1 MSRTRSAAPA
11 PPRLRRA
18 IPLLISLLAALS
30 LTSGCAS
37 LAPSPPRS
45 GADGLRAAA
54 EETKKRPE
62 DQKPLVVRPR
72 PEPSEVS
79 NTVVVV
85 DREAH
90 VDAEPVEEPPAAPR
104 HRSLQGWHAG
114 LVGGTG
120 TIGGPTFA
128 PAGEFGLKI
137 GMTPSRALHRLCQP
151 RAGGLGSERRAFGRA
166 QAMRVRP
173 GCRAR
178 ASGLRELVQP
188 RDLIV
193 GEWRRQKLTV

>member
-62 DQKPLVVRPR
+62 ERVKRIAEVVRLL
-72 PEPSEVS
+72 
-79 NTVVVV
+79 
-85 DREAH
+85 
-90 VDAEPVEEPPAAPR
+90 AA
-104 HRSLQGWHAG
+104 
-114 LVGGTG
+114 
-120 TIGGPTFA
+120 
-128 PAGEFGLKI
+128 
-137 GMTPSRALHRLCQP
+137 
-151 RAGGLGSERRAFGRA
+151 GRK
-166 QAMRVRP
+166 Q
-173 GCRAR
+173 
-178 ASGLRELVQP
+178 
-188 RDLIV
+188 
-193 GEWRRQKLTV
+193 W